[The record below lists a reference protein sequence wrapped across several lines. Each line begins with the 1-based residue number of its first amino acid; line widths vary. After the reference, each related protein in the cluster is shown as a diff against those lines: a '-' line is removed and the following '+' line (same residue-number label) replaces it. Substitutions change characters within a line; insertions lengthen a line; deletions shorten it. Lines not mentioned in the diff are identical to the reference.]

1 MHMCAYGGQKMI
13 SGVTLRNMGLL
24 FWDRFPHG
32 LKLLSQPTQDI
43 QEAAE
48 ILLLLL
54 PYKHR
59 PPHIHSGSDTWVI
72 ILSRQA
78 LHLSPLTPGPVLSEG
93 GVRQSIT
100 QNKGLVSRTWRP
112 RSPDENPRLGTT
124 GLQKI
129 FLPKHRSQSQDRKV
143 LQQKIQKL
151 QASRE
156 TVSRNTARSHFLF
169 PSSICVGTIT
179 YRGLWQFPQ
188 TPPPIF

>member
-13 SGVTLRNMGLL
+13 SGVTLRNMGPL

-32 LKLLSQPTQDI
+32 LKLLNQPTQDI

-72 ILSRQA
+72 ILSSSS
-78 LHLSPLTPGPVLSEG
+78 LIPLDSRTRPLRSW

-100 QNKGLVSRTWRP
+100 QNKGLDSRTWRP
-112 RSPDENPRLGTT
+112 RSPDENPRLGMT
-124 GLQKI
+124 GLQKT
-129 FLPKHRSQSQDRKV
+129 FLPKHRSQSQDRKI

-169 PSSICVGTIT
+169 SSSICLGTIT

-188 TPPPIF
+188 TPPPPIF